1 MFHVQLTL
9 EAQQWRHDE
18 EGYGKVK
25 VILKKAAEKNVK
37 LAFGKKRCQERKRKR
52 KKDVGDV
59 EWGS

>member
-25 VILKKAAEKNVK
+25 VILKKAAEE
-37 LAFGKKRCQERKRKR
+37 KR
-52 KKDVGDV
+52 
-59 EWGS
+59 